1 MAIRFQ
7 STYINTYKNV
17 FRLLPKTFKKKFFG
31 VQALI
36 IVTSFVDLFGLAL
49 FIPILSAVA
58 DESVLTGD
66 GKLAQLK
73 TWSGVENSNDFL
85 LYLFIVAFCFFILRS
100 LFILFSQWIQN
111 KFVYRVYRYIGS
123 STYEH
128 YLNMPYEDFMK
139 HDSPQVVR
147 ELTVSP
153 QHFSTFL
160 IKSLL
165 LINSELIVLLLVV
178 GGIAIYDFKVF
189 LLILCTIFPVAFLFN
204 LLVKKRM
211 KAYGE
216 TQNKLT
222 PELYRNS
229 NRGIFGFIDVKLR
242 QKESTLLSDYTKTLV
257 QLNNISLRTSVLGV
271 VPAKLFELVTVGGLL
286 VIFWYGAFIASN
298 PEIVLPLIALYA
310 AAGYRV
316 IPSLSKIIPSF
327 LHLQQ
332 YAYLFDI
339 YKKPLTEK
347 VEKFASKSSEAS
359 LNFNEKIDL
368 NNITFS
374 FNDTSNPF
382 FKDLNLSI
390 NKGEI
395 VGIIGRSGSGKTTLV
410 KMLAGFIQYQKG
422 EIKIDDVTLS
432 PTNFPNWRR
441 KISYVQQSPYVENTS
456 LAKNIAFLEDDID
469 AERLNNAIEKA
480 SLTELVGNT
489 SPFDFQIKENGKNLS
504 GGQKQRILIARALYH
519 DADLIIL
526 DEATS
531 ALDNE
536 TENEI
541 NTTVSKLKNSGTT
554 VIIIAHRYTTLQ
566 HTNRIVQMEH
576 GKIIKMTDYNAV
588 NASQN
593 ITQ

>member
-242 QKESTLLSDYTKTLV
+242 QKENTLLSDYTKTLV

-374 FNDTSNPF
+374 FNDTANPF

-422 EIKIDDVTLS
+422 EVKIDDVTLS
-432 PTNFPNWRR
+432 PTNFPSWRR

-576 GKIIKMTDYNAV
+576 GKIIKMTDYDAV